1 MAYSRL
7 SYHKLWQASL
17 VSDLIQLHNLLETIN
32 NLMNKI
38 IVINF
43 SGWFNPQV
51 VKKLQI
57 QPAD

>member
-1 MAYSRL
+1 M

-17 VSDLIQLHNLLETIN
+17 VSGLIQLRNLLETIN
-32 NLMNKI
+32 NLVNKI

-43 SGWFNPQV
+43 FGWFSPQV
-51 VKKLQI
+51 EKKLQI